1 MKKNST
7 LRSAFLTVRVL
18 IGLLII
24 LAGVSLAVLGSRAS
38 SSPSGSN
45 FAKAQQKYQ
54 PPTKIVDLTLL
65 PAGFDCSKIRELGI
79 DRQENFRA
87 GLIMIA
93 CGEAEGGSGPNVSFL
108 SRLLQ
113 TVFAPFTYGG
123 TDVDLITGAETSPHV
138 TQSETF
144 SWTNPDNPN
153 QIVVTYN
160 DSRTATA
167 NYSGASYSS
176 DGGLTFTRLNP
187 SPFATGHGTNFGDP
201 VVLYNRPNATWHA
214 IFLASGCGSFN
225 AGIGDWT
232 STDGGV
238 TWAVGACVHNSS
250 NDDRESGWSDMN
262 PSSAFYGRMYVS
274 FNNFAIAGPPFSVTF
289 STDNGAT
296 WSAPQNLPLGGASSV
311 RNVQIT
317 GDLLTGDV
325 YVAGMNEMG
334 GGLGNRANMIYRST
348 DGGATWALT
357 YTGPPFA
364 GPGSGLCSNNS
375 YFASMF
381 GTYWRHM
388 GWGEP
393 AALNHVVHY
402 VYAQH
407 GAGADAGD
415 VYYIRST
422 DSGVTFSAPLKLNTD
437 ATTTAQWQP
446 NLSVNANGSLFAMW
460 YDGREGTGCTP
471 GVNTPCYR
479 MWGRK
484 STDNGVSWQADM
496 AYSDVISPLPGQPDP
511 NVSVCY
517 AGDYDYG
524 SATAAKHVTSWLDG
538 RNPINGASQQDAY
551 FDQELV
557 GAATIISAVSRMTHG
572 GAGTFDI
579 DMPLTGSSGVE
590 DRSNSA
596 THDYSLVVTFSGNVT
611 VTGMP
616 QAQVITGTGCV
627 GSGGTCDPNGTVTV
641 SGAIVTVPLT
651 NIADQQVINVQ
662 INGVNGASDE
672 PAVNV
677 NIPMGFLIG
686 DVNGNRAVNA
696 SDVALTKSQ
705 LGQNVGAGNFREDVN
720 ANGAINAGDVSL
732 VKSDVGHSLPP

>member
-1 MKKNST
+1 
-7 LRSAFLTVRVL
+7 
-18 IGLLII
+18 
-24 LAGVSLAVLGSRAS
+24 
-38 SSPSGSN
+38 
-45 FAKAQQKYQ
+45 
-54 PPTKIVDLTLL
+54 
-65 PAGFDCSKIRELGI
+65 
-79 DRQENFRA
+79 
-87 GLIMIA
+87 MIA

-214 IFLASGCGSFN
+214 IFLASGCGTFN
-225 AGIGDWT
+225 AGIGDWK

-274 FNNFAIAGPPFSVTF
+274 FNNFAIAGPPISVTF
-289 STDNGAT
+289 STDNGST

-557 GAATIISAVSRMTHG
+557 GAATIITAVSRMTHG

>member
-7 LRSAFLTVRVL
+7 SRSAFLTVRVL

-24 LAGVSLAVLGSRAS
+24 LAGVSLAMLGSRAS
-38 SSPSGSN
+38 SSPSSSS
-45 FAKAQQKYQ
+45 FAEAQQKYQ
-54 PPTKIVDLTLL
+54 PPIKIVDPTLL

-274 FNNFAIAGPPFSVTF
+274 FNNFAIAGPPISVTF

-311 RNVQIT
+311 RDVQIT

>member
-1 MKKNST
+1 MKKKSGSQ
-7 LRSAFLTVRVL
+7 LAFLKPRIL
-18 IGLLII
+18 IGLII
-24 LAGVSLAVLGSRAS
+24 VLAGVLLGLLGLGGFSASPAS
-38 SSPSGSN
+38 S
-45 FAKAQQKYQ
+45 AKVQQKYNLSLSSIDLSVL
-54 PPTKIVDLTLL
+54 PP
-65 PAGFDCSKIRELGI
+65 GFDCSQIHELGI

-93 CGEAEGGSGPNVSFL
+93 CGAAEGGSAPNVSFV
-108 SRLLQ
+108 SRLWQRL
-113 TVFAPFTYGG
+113 FAPFVYGG

-144 SWTNPDNPN
+144 SWANPDNLN
-153 QIVVTYN
+153 QIVVANN
-160 DSRTATA
+160 DSRIAPS

-187 SPFATGHGTNFGDP
+187 SPYATGHGTNFGDP

-232 STDGGV
+232 TSDGGV

-274 FNNFAIAGPPFSVTF
+274 FNNFAIAGPPISVTF

-311 RNVQIT
+311 RDVQIT

-511 NVSVCY
+511 NVSVCD

-557 GAATIISAVSRMTHG
+557 GAATIMSAVSRMTHG

-579 DMPLTGSSGVE
+579 NLPLSGGPGVE
-590 DRSNSA
+590 CRTTGGTN
-596 THDYSLVVTFSGNVT
+596 DYTMVVTFASNVT
-611 VTGMP
+611 VTGSP
-616 QAQVITGTGCV
+616 QAQLTLGTGCV
-627 GSGGTCDPNGTVTV
+627 GTGGVCSGNV
-641 SGAIVTVPLT
+641 SVSANTVTVPLT
-651 NIADQQVINVQ
+651 NIANAQTINVRL
-662 INGVNGASDE
+662 NGVNSAADA
-672 PAVNV
+672 PA
-677 NIPMGFLIG
+677 
-686 DVNGNRAVNA
+686 
-696 SDVALTKSQ
+696 T
-705 LGQNVGAGNFREDVN
+705 
-720 ANGAINAGDVSL
+720 
-732 VKSDVGHSLPP
+732 

>member
-1 MKKNST
+1 MKQKST
-7 LRSAFLTVRVL
+7 SQSAFFNLRVL
-18 IGLLII
+18 IGLFVVLT
-24 LAGVSLAVLGSRAS
+24 GVCLAVIGLGTFSGLTAS
-38 SSPSGSN
+38 S
-45 FAKAQQKYQ
+45 AKAQQAHKIINVAGL
-54 PPTKIVDLTLL
+54 PP
-65 PAGFDCSKIRELGI
+65 GFDCATIHDLGI
-79 DRQENFRA
+79 DKQENLRA
-87 GLIMIA
+87 GSILIA
-93 CGEAEGGSGPNVSFL
+93 CGESPGGSATSFGAFSQL
-108 SRLLQ
+108 FNAV
-113 TVFAPFTYGG
+113 TAPLTYGG
-123 TDVDLITGAETSPHV
+123 TDVDIITGADSITHP
-138 TQSETF
+138 TQSETY
-144 SWTNPDNPN
+144 TNANPDNPN

-160 DSRTATA
+160 DSRTASA

-274 FNNFAIAGPPFSVTF
+274 FNNFAIAGPPISVTF

-296 WSAPQNLPLGGASSV
+296 WSAPQNLPL
-311 RNVQIT
+311 
-317 GDLLTGDV
+317 
-325 YVAGMNEMG
+325 
-334 GGLGNRANMIYRST
+334 
-348 DGGATWALT
+348 GGATWALT

-407 GAGADAGD
+407 GAGADPGD

-446 NLSVNANGSLFAMW
+446 NLSVNSNGSLFAMW
-460 YDGREGTGCTP
+460 YDGREGTSCTP

-511 NVSVCY
+511 NVSVC
-517 AGDYDYG
+517 
-524 SATAAKHVTSWLDG
+524 
-538 RNPINGASQQDAY
+538 
-551 FDQELV
+551 
-557 GAATIISAVSRMTHG
+557 
-572 GAGTFDI
+572 
-579 DMPLTGSSGVE
+579 
-590 DRSNSA
+590 
-596 THDYSLVVTFSGNVT
+596 
-611 VTGMP
+611 
-616 QAQVITGTGCV
+616 
-627 GSGGTCDPNGTVTV
+627 
-641 SGAIVTVPLT
+641 
-651 NIADQQVINVQ
+651 
-662 INGVNGASDE
+662 
-672 PAVNV
+672 
-677 NIPMGFLIG
+677 
-686 DVNGNRAVNA
+686 
-696 SDVALTKSQ
+696 
-705 LGQNVGAGNFREDVN
+705 
-720 ANGAINAGDVSL
+720 
-732 VKSDVGHSLPP
+732 

>member
-1 MKKNST
+1 MKKKHTAQSAPARQSARASF
-7 LRSAFLTVRVL
+7 RSSLGEGGFSNLRVL
-18 IGLLII
+18 IGLLIVV
-24 LAGVSLAVLGSRAS
+24 AGVFLALLGSGAS
-38 SSPSGSN
+38 LPSGSSS
-45 FAKAQQKYQ
+45 AKAQQKYQ
-54 PPTKIVDLTLL
+54 PPIKVIDPTLL
-65 PAGFDCSKIRELGI
+65 PPVFDCSQIHELGI

-93 CGEAEGGSGPNVSFL
+93 CGAAEGGSAPNVSFV
-108 SRLLQ
+108 SRLWQRL
-113 TVFAPFTYGG
+113 FAPFVYGG

-144 SWTNPDNPN
+144 SWANPDNLN
-153 QIVVTYN
+153 QIVVAYN
-160 DSRTATA
+160 DSRIAPS

-232 STDGGV
+232 SSDGGV

-274 FNNFAIAGPPFSVTF
+274 FNNFAIAGPPISVTF

-311 RNVQIT
+311 RDVQIT

-375 YFASMF
+375 YFATMF

-407 GAGADAGD
+407 GAALDTGD

-471 GVNTPCYR
+471 GANTP
-479 MWGRK
+479 
-484 STDNGVSWQADM
+484 
-496 AYSDVISPLPGQPDP
+496 
-511 NVSVCY
+511 
-517 AGDYDYG
+517 
-524 SATAAKHVTSWLDG
+524 
-538 RNPINGASQQDAY
+538 
-551 FDQELV
+551 
-557 GAATIISAVSRMTHG
+557 
-572 GAGTFDI
+572 
-579 DMPLTGSSGVE
+579 
-590 DRSNSA
+590 
-596 THDYSLVVTFSGNVT
+596 
-611 VTGMP
+611 
-616 QAQVITGTGCV
+616 
-627 GSGGTCDPNGTVTV
+627 
-641 SGAIVTVPLT
+641 
-651 NIADQQVINVQ
+651 
-662 INGVNGASDE
+662 
-672 PAVNV
+672 
-677 NIPMGFLIG
+677 
-686 DVNGNRAVNA
+686 
-696 SDVALTKSQ
+696 
-705 LGQNVGAGNFREDVN
+705 
-720 ANGAINAGDVSL
+720 
-732 VKSDVGHSLPP
+732 

>member
-1 MKKNST
+1 MKKSSAP
-7 LRSAFLTVRVL
+7 RSAFLTVRVL

-24 LAGVSLAVLGSRAS
+24 LAGISLAMMGSRAS
-38 SSPSGSN
+38 SSPSGSS

-54 PPTKIVDLTLL
+54 TPIKIVDSTLL
-65 PAGFDCSKIRELGI
+65 PPGFDCSKIHELGI

-93 CGEAEGGSGPNVSFL
+93 CGEAEGGSTPNVSFP

-153 QIVVTYN
+153 QIVVAYN
-160 DSRTATA
+160 DSRTAFA

-187 SPFATGHGTNFGDP
+187 SPFATGHGSNFGDP
-201 VVLYNRPNATWHA
+201 VVLYNRSNATWHA
-214 IFLASGCGSFN
+214 IFLASGCGTFN
-225 AGIGDWT
+225 AGIGDWK

-238 TWAVGACVHNSS
+238 TWAVGACVHIGS
-250 NDDRESGWSDMN
+250 NDDRESGWIDMN
-262 PSSAFYGRMYVS
+262 PASPFYGRMYVS
-274 FNNFAIAGPPFSVTF
+274 FNNFAIAGPPISVTF

-325 YVAGMNEMG
+325 YVAGMDEMG

-381 GTYWRHM
+381 GSYWRHM

-393 AALNHVVHY
+393 AALDHVVHY

-407 GAGADAGD
+407 GAGADPGD

-422 DSGVTFSAPLKLNTD
+422 DSGVTFSPPLKLNTD

-446 NLSVNANGSLFAMW
+446 NLSVNVNGSLFAMW

-479 MWGRK
+479 MWGHK
-484 STDNGVSWQADM
+484 STDNGVSWQTDM

-524 SATAAKHVTSWLDG
+524 SAIATKHVSSWVDG
-538 RNPINGASQQDAY
+538 RNPINGVSQQDAY
-551 FDQELV
+551 TDAELV
-557 GAATIISAVSRMTHG
+557 GAPTIMSAVSRMTHG
-572 GAGTFDI
+572 TAGPFDI
-579 DMPLTGSSGVE
+579 NLPLTGTTGVE
-590 DRSNSA
+590 SRSGGA
-596 THDYSLVVTFSGNVT
+596 THDHTMVVTFSGNVA
-611 VTGMP
+611 VTGSP
-616 QAQVITGTGCV
+616 QAQVTLGTGCV
-627 GSGGTCDPNGTVTV
+627 GTAGVCDPNGAVSISGNVVT
-641 SGAIVTVPLT
+641 IPLT
-651 NIADQQVINVQ
+651 TIADVQTINVQ
-662 INGVNGASDE
+662 LNGVMGATDA

-677 NIPMGFLIG
+677 TIPMSVLIG
-686 DVNGNRAVNA
+686 DVNGNRAVNS
-696 SDVALTKSQ
+696 SDVALTKSKV
-705 LGQNVGAGNFREDVN
+705 GQAVGNGNFREDVN
-720 ANGAINAGDVSL
+720 ASGTITATDVAI
-732 VKSDVGHSLPP
+732 VKSDVGHALPP